1 MTLIHVKRYFYQSNL
16 SRYIVRFIFHLYEYP
31 VHVHRILDVMQVNQG
46 ILNFYELYDYDI
58 LTQKLFPIV
67 WYFEVFF
74 LRLSLW
80 RYFQYFHLHKLQHA
94 LFGKTSYEHI
104 FSLIFAF

>member
-67 WYFEVFF
+67 LCVVWYLEVFF
-74 LRLSLW
+74 FEL
-80 RYFQYFHLHKLQHA
+80 YAFIII
-94 LFGKTSYEHI
+94 TST
-104 FSLIFAF
+104 LITGY

>member
-67 WYFEVFF
+67 LCVVWYLEVFF
-74 LRLSLW
+74 FELYAFIIITST
-80 RYFQYFHLHKLQHA
+80 
-94 LFGKTSYEHI
+94 LFTGY
-104 FSLIFAF
+104 